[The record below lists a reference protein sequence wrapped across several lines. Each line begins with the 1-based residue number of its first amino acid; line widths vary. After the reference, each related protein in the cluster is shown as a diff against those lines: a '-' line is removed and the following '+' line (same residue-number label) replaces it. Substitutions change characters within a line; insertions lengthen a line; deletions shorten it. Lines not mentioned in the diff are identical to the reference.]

1 MTFKAT
7 VTAEGNLLLEQTIP
21 PVWRPE
27 VGNVFYMPDLNS
39 SEPATIELDGQGSRS
54 DQYWLSR
61 KNVFKTKEDATD
73 AWHVQAAVAWLLAAD

>member
-39 SEPATIELDGQGSRS
+39 REPATIELDGQGSRS
-54 DQYWLSR
+54 DQ
-61 KNVFKTKEDATD
+61 
-73 AWHVQAAVAWLLAAD
+73 